1 VILVLAA
8 VLASVIAPYGPN
20 QQLASGLTAAGN
32 PRTPGAQ
39 FVLGTDPLGRDELT
53 RLLFGSRISL
63 VVGLGS
69 AMIGAL
75 LGLGIGGVAG
85 LFGGLVEKLLMR
97 FADVILSFPILL
109 LATAVLAVTAPSVFS
124 ISVIVGVGFG
134 AYLARVVYGQ
144 VVTLRE
150 RDFVLAARTAGVSRR
165 LILLRHIMPH
175 VMPSVIV
182 FSTLGVATA
191 IQLEAALSYVGLGI
205 HPPTASWGNMIADGQ
220 NYMTTDVWLVLLPG
234 IAIMFAMLGFSLVG
248 DGMRDALDPTLERSV
263 QVRLGGLG

>member
-1 VILVLAA
+1 MRVAATLKRSLTPWRGAREAAGLGAAAGEGRLRVPEPGPEAGELSGAGGERGYWRTAWYEFRHDRLAMVGLTFVVILVLAA

-85 LFGGLVEKLLMR
+85 LFGGLVE
-97 FADVILSFPILL
+97 
-109 LATAVLAVTAPSVFS
+109 
-124 ISVIVGVGFG
+124 
-134 AYLARVVYGQ
+134 
-144 VVTLRE
+144 
-150 RDFVLAARTAGVSRR
+150 
-165 LILLRHIMPH
+165 
-175 VMPSVIV
+175 
-182 FSTLGVATA
+182 
-191 IQLEAALSYVGLGI
+191 
-205 HPPTASWGNMIADGQ
+205 
-220 NYMTTDVWLVLLPG
+220 
-234 IAIMFAMLGFSLVG
+234 
-248 DGMRDALDPTLERSV
+248 
-263 QVRLGGLG
+263 